1 MITRYSPLLIG
12 LILGIALGLFYGW
25 VIRPIEIVESTP
37 DTLREDF
44 RADLILMIAESY
56 ESEEDLDLVLNRF
69 ELLELEPAT
78 AVLQTA
84 LTYAQNH
91 DYKILD
97 LQRLSTLLTDL
108 ESSDESP

>member
-1 MITRYSPLLIG
+1 MITRYSPLLFG

-25 VIRPIEIVESTP
+25 VISPIEIVESTP
-37 DTLREDF
+37 DTLREDY

-56 ESEEDLDLVLNRF
+56 ENEEDLDLVLHRF
-69 ELLELEPAT
+69 ELLELEPPT
-78 AVLQTA
+78 AVLQAA
-84 LTYAQNH
+84 LEYAQNH

-108 ESSDESP
+108 ETSDESP

>member
-37 DTLREDF
+37 DTLREDY

-69 ELLELEPAT
+69 ELLELEPPT
-78 AVLQTA
+78 AVLQAA
-84 LTYAQNH
+84 LTYARNH

-108 ESSDESP
+108 ETSDESP

>member
-1 MITRYSPLLIG
+1 MIG

-37 DTLREDF
+37 DTLREDY

-69 ELLELEPAT
+69 ELLELEPPT
-78 AVLQTA
+78 AVLQAA
-84 LTYAQNH
+84 LTYARNH

-108 ESSDESP
+108 ETSDESP